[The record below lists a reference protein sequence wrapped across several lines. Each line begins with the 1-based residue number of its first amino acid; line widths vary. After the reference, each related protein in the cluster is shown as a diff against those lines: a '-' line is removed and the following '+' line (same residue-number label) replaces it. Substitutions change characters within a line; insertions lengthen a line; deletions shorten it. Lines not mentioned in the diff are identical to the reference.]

1 MRMRRIVLIAVLLVS
16 ALSLAWAAHRPT
28 KSIAAASPGTVS
40 DDQPVVD
47 WISAHAVRLQ
57 TPEAGHGF
65 SDMQP
70 LKKMI
75 GNARIVS
82 LGEATHGTREFF
94 QLKHRMLEFLATEM
108 GFTIFSIEANM
119 PEAYRL
125 NDYVLNGNGDPA
137 KLIKG
142 MYFWTWDTQEVLDMV
157 LWMREFNKSGK
168 GRVQFS
174 GFDMQTPNVA
184 ADIVQDFVAKN
195 DTEYAEAL
203 RKASEVAKAAPPAG
217 GASFG
222 VATTTFPVQAAAGK
236 RIRYSGY
243 IKTENISR
251 GWAGLWWRVDGTS
264 GVLAFDNMQDRGA
277 KGTTDW
283 QRYEIDLPVAADAK
297 NINFGVLHAGDGSA
311 WFDGLAVEVDRVPY
325 SDTSLFDLDFE
336 SSTPKGFYTGGHGYQ
351 VRLDNQV
358 FHSGKQS
365 LRMTYLPPPPDP
377 GSFGVATGTFPVKD
391 AAGKRVRFSGYIKTE
406 GVTKGYAGLW
416 WRVDGS
422 SGTLAFD
429 NMNDRG
435 VTGTTDWKR
444 YEIELP
450 VAGDATNI
458 NFGALFPANGTAWFD
473 SLAVE
478 LDGVPYQAADSLNL
492 DFELPLLDNAGG
504 VRYESTTPLG
514 FHAGGNGYEVRLD
527 RDVFHSG
534 QQSLRMKYGQG
545 NNTAGGYR
553 PGGIGPGVSPR
564 VDSGSGGGATDY
576 SKIFSGKDVTSKPRI
591 LEKLEPQYTEA
602 ASQNQI
608 TGTVVLKAIFSSSG
622 QVTNIV
628 AVSKLP
634 DGLTEKAIAAAR
646 QIRFVP
652 ATKDGHP
659 VSMYMQLE
667 YNFNQPVA
675 QNVAVSTWQA
685 VVRHLEESRAAYAK
699 KNVAAQDIEWAIQN
713 ARVVLQCMQLR
724 ANQVPRDQSMADN
737 IKWILD
743 QNPGAKVVLWA
754 HNGHVTT
761 ASGGR
766 YDSMGASL
774 RKMFDAQMV
783 VFGFAFNQ
791 GSFQAVEQGKGL
803 HDFTVPPAPPGS
815 LDATFAAAGIP
826 LFALDLR
833 DAPKSGP
840 VAAWLSESHTTRSI
854 GAVYSQDSANQYLL
868 DLKAPQSFDAILFV
882 EKTTAA
888 RKNP

>member
-1 MRMRRIVLIAVLLVS
+1 MIAVLLVS
-16 ALSLAWAAHRPT
+16 AVSLAWAYHATRPR
-28 KSIAAASPGTVS
+28 AAATTIST
-40 DDQPVVD
+40 DDQPVVE
-47 WISAHAVRLQ
+47 WIRANAVRLQ

-65 SDMQP
+65 ADMQP

-137 KLIKG
+137 KLIKR

-157 LWMREFNKSGK
+157 MWMREFNKSGK
-168 GRVQFS
+168 GRVQFT

-184 ADIVQDFVAKN
+184 ADIVRDFVDKN
-195 DTEYAEAL
+195 DTEYADAL
-203 RKASEVAKAAPPAG
+203 RKASDMAKAAAP
-217 GASFG
+217 
-222 VATTTFPVQAAAGK
+222 QAP
-236 RIRYSGY
+236 R
-243 IKTENISR
+243 
-251 GWAGLWWRVDGTS
+251 
-264 GVLAFDNMQDRGA
+264 
-277 KGTTDW
+277 
-283 QRYEIDLPVAADAK
+283 
-297 NINFGVLHAGDGSA
+297 
-311 WFDGLAVEVDRVPY
+311 
-325 SDTSLFDLDFE
+325 
-336 SSTPKGFYTGGHGYQ
+336 
-351 VRLDNQV
+351 
-358 FHSGKQS
+358 
-365 LRMTYLPPPPDP
+365 
-377 GSFGVATGTFPVKD
+377 SFGVATGSFPVKD

-406 GVTKGYAGLW
+406 GVTQGYAGLW

-422 SGTLAFD
+422 SGVLAFD
-429 NMNDRG
+429 NMHDRG

-450 VAGDATNI
+450 VAADATNI
-458 NFGALFPANGTAWFD
+458 NFGALFPATGTAWLD
-473 SLAVE
+473 SLAIEV
-478 LDGVPYQAADSLNL
+478 DGVPYTANDRLDL
-492 DFELPLLDNAGG
+492 DFESPLLDNADA
-504 VRYESTTPLG
+504 VRYPSNTPLG
-514 FHAGGNGYEVRLD
+514 FHAGGNGYQMQLVT
-527 RDVFHSG
+527 DVFHTG
-534 QQSLRMKYGQG
+534 RQSLRMKYVRDG
-545 NNTAGGYR
+545 NIGGGDYH
-553 PGGIGPGVSPR
+553 PGGVGTGVSSG
-564 VDSGSGGGATDY
+564 VGSGGGGGIDY
-576 SKIFSGKDVTSKPRI
+576 NKVFNGKDVTSKPRI
-591 LEKLEPQYTEA
+591 LEKPEPQYTEA
-602 ASQNQI
+602 ASKNQI
-608 TGTVVLKAIFSSSG
+608 TGAVVLRAVFSSSG
-622 QVTNIV
+622 HVTNIV
-628 AVSKLP
+628 AISRLP
-634 DGLTEKAIAAAR
+634 DGLTESAIEAAT

-667 YNFNQPVA
+667 YNFNHPVA
-675 QNVAVSTWQA
+675 QNVVAVSTWQA

-699 KNVAAQDIEWAIQN
+699 KNASAQDIEWAIQN

-724 ANQVPRDQSMADN
+724 ANQVPRDRSMADN

-743 QNPGAKVVLWA
+743 NNPGAKVVLWA

-761 ASGGR
+761 ASGSR

-774 RKMFDAQMV
+774 RKMFGAQMV

-791 GSFQAVEQGKGL
+791 GSFQAMESGKGL

-815 LDATFAAAGIP
+815 LDATFAATGIP

-840 VAAWLSESHTTRSI
+840 VATWLSESHKTRSI
-854 GAVYSQDSANQYLL
+854 GAVYSQDSAAQYLWEMN
-868 DLKAPQSFDAILFV
+868 APQSFDVMLFV